1 MVIDNI
7 SQTLSVEL
15 KLYGNQ
21 SILMVHM
28 NRVYYQGIV
37 FEQTLTLDA
46 VGQNLQTGGPWH
58 TAR

>member
-1 MVIDNI
+1 M
-7 SQTLSVEL
+7 LSVEL
-15 KLYGNQ
+15 KLYENQ
-21 SILMVHM
+21 SILMAHM
-28 NRVYYQGIV
+28 NHGTL